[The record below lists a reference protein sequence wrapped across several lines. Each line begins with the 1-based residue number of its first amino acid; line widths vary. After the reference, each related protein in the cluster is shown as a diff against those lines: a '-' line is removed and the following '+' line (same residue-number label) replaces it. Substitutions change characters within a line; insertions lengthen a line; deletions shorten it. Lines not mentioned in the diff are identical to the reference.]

1 MEIVVV
7 TPPVQE
13 PLVLSEVKTFLRVD
27 HDFEDGYIAALI
39 AAAREYCEAYQRRAF
54 INRELLVRIEK
65 PQGVIKL
72 PYPPL
77 QTVQSI
83 KYWDKYETVHQLENS
98 DYTLDTVSVP
108 GRIIPAGIWLCS
120 ARAMEVRYVA
130 GYGEE
135 PSFIPNSVKVAML
148 LLIGHWFENRE
159 AVSNVQG
166 TTEFAVKALLDV
178 ERVVAV

>member
-7 TPPVQE
+7 TPPVRE

-77 QTVQSI
+77 QTVLSV
-83 KYWDKYETVHQLENS
+83 KYWDEHGLVHQLEES
-98 DYTLDTVSVP
+98 EYTQDVVSVP
-108 GRIIPAGIWLCS
+108 GRVIPTGNWLCS
-120 ARAMEVRYVA
+120 AKTIEVRYLA

-148 LLIGHWFENRE
+148 LLIGYWFENRE
-159 AVSNVQG
+159 AVTNVNG
-166 TTEFAVKALLDV
+166 TTEFAVKALLDM